1 MNQPRRRPRSRA
13 ASRAQTGRGL
23 RNGPA
28 GWGSGAAPALVSR
41 RPAPEIGV
49 AFLHCS
55 VAAAAAAAFSG
66 SAAAAARS
74 RSGGGL
80 RGPLRRRCHR
90 RAEAAS
96 GPGLRAVRRAAAPS
110 PPPGPER
117 PGRVR
122 RSPTCTARSRRAGPL
137 ARDGAGLPPRPAE
150 RARLRRRRSPDETGP
165 SAAASRPRWLG
176 TPGATLRVAAP
187 TGGAGDAARLAARG
201 TLLLRCWWRA
211 PAARLGVF
219 ASCGGNG
226 SAAWVSVGPGGQAA
240 LPRTLARACRRL
252 CSARAAE
259 LPADAHWAAEGTRGT
274 WPPCSAPVWRAG
286 GSGGAGPAENCGS
299 GST

>member
-13 ASRAQTGRGL
+13 SSRAQTGRGL

-28 GWGSGAAPALVSR
+28 GWGSGAAPAPVAC

-96 GPGLRAVRRAAAPS
+96 GPGLRAVRGAAAPL
-110 PPPGPER
+110 PPPGAESSAVQLARPGAAGPVPSPGTVRASAPSRESAPPLQQPGRGRAQRCREPPALAGDAGGDAEGGRADRWGRRRCAPRRPRDADAPVLVARARLSARRLCELRRERERGVSLCRPRR
-117 PGRVR
+117 PGRAASDSGPRLPPSVQR
-122 RSPTCTARSRRAGPL
+122 PGRRA
-137 ARDGAGLPPRPAE
+137 
-150 RARLRRRRSPDETGP
+150 
-165 SAAASRPRWLG
+165 
-176 TPGATLRVAAP
+176 
-187 TGGAGDAARLAARG
+187 
-201 TLLLRCWWRA
+201 
-211 PAARLGVF
+211 
-219 ASCGGNG
+219 
-226 SAAWVSVGPGGQAA
+226 
-240 LPRTLARACRRL
+240 
-252 CSARAAE
+252 
-259 LPADAHWAAEGTRGT
+259 ADAHWAAEGTRGT

>member
-28 GWGSGAAPALVSR
+28 GWGSGAAPALVAC

-55 VAAAAAAAFSG
+55 VAAAAAAFSG

-90 RAEAAS
+90 RAEVAS
-96 GPGLRAVRRAAAPS
+96 GPELRAVRGAAAPL

-137 ARDGAGLPPRPAE
+137 ARDGAGLRAQPGE
-150 RARLRRRRSPDETGP
+150 RA
-165 SAAASRPRWLG
+165 SAAAARRRP
-176 TPGATLRVAAP
+176 
-187 TGGAGDAARLAARG
+187 
-201 TLLLRCWWRA
+201 
-211 PAARLGVF
+211 
-219 ASCGGNG
+219 
-226 SAAWVSVGPGGQAA
+226 GPA
-240 LPRTLARACRRL
+240 LPRAARAGWGRRG
-252 CSARAAE
+252 R
-259 LPADAHWAAEGTRGT
+259 R
-274 WPPCSAPVWRAG
+274 
-286 GSGGAGPAENCGS
+286 
-299 GST
+299 

>member
-28 GWGSGAAPALVSR
+28 GWGSGAAPALVAC

-55 VAAAAAAAFSG
+55 VAAAAAFSG

-74 RSGGGL
+74 GSGGGL

-96 GPGLRAVRRAAAPS
+96 GPGLRAARGAAAPS

-122 RSPTCTARSRRAGPL
+122 RSPTCTARSRWAGPL
-137 ARDGAGLPPRPAE
+137 ARDGAGLRAQPGE
-150 RARLRRRRSPDETGP
+150 RA
-165 SAAASRPRWLG
+165 SAAAARTRP
-176 TPGATLRVAAP
+176 
-187 TGGAGDAARLAARG
+187 
-201 TLLLRCWWRA
+201 
-211 PAARLGVF
+211 
-219 ASCGGNG
+219 
-226 SAAWVSVGPGGQAA
+226 GPA
-240 LPRTLARACRRL
+240 LPRAARAGWGRRG
-252 CSARAAE
+252 R
-259 LPADAHWAAEGTRGT
+259 R
-274 WPPCSAPVWRAG
+274 
-286 GSGGAGPAENCGS
+286 
-299 GST
+299 

>member
-28 GWGSGAAPALVSR
+28 GWGSGAAPALVAC

-55 VAAAAAAAFSG
+55 VAAAATAFSG

-96 GPGLRAVRRAAAPS
+96 GPGLRAVRGAAAPS

-137 ARDGAGLPPRPAE
+137 ARDGAGASAPSWESAPPPPQPGRGWAQRCREPPA
-150 RARLRRRRSPDETGP
+150 L
-165 SAAASRPRWLG
+165 
-176 TPGATLRVAAP
+176 
-187 TGGAGDAARLAARG
+187 AGDAGGDAEGGRADRWGRRRCAPRRPRDAA
-201 TLLLRCWWRA
+201 A
-211 PAARLGVF
+211 PVLV
-219 ASCGGNG
+219 
-226 SAAWVSVGPGGQAA
+226 
-240 LPRTLARACRRL
+240 ARARRSARRL
-252 CSARAAE
+252 CELRRERERDVALCRPRRPGRAASDSGRL
-259 LPADAHWAAEGTRGT
+259 LPPSVQRPGRRAADAHWAAEGTRGT